1 MLRRSLVWRT
11 PSGKRVLVESTRMVS
26 MTQRHLAV
34 LTLEVTMLDGD
45 APIVISSQLLNRQD
59 GQDEYHTP
67 YEAMGE
73 GTDPR
78 KAAAFD
84 ERVLLPRMHY
94 ATRGPDAAG
103 LPVRRARG

>member
-1 MLRRSLVWRT
+1 ML
-11 PSGKRVLVESTRMVS
+11 E
-26 MTQRHLAV
+26 
-34 LTLEVTMLDGD
+34 GD

-59 GQDEYHTP
+59 GQDEYHVP

-84 ERVLLPRMHY
+84 ERVLLPDAEGRI
-94 ATRGPDAAG
+94 AECRGMPGVSAEP
-103 LPVRRARG
+103 LRAVG